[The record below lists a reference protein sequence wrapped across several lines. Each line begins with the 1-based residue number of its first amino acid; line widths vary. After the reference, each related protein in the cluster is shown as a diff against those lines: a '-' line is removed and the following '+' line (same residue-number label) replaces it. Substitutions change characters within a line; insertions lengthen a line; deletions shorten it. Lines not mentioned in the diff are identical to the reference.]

1 MEDLKN
7 RHLADWYLSSR
18 DKHPRQCGVY
28 YSSFIECDVT
38 RYLLWD
44 QHCVS
49 REEIDQAIDQIGKRL
64 DHSIEFRLYKY
75 ADIEAMRI
83 FRMNNDT
90 PQAFVAISYMMARGD
105 VRKNGVYFASC
116 IEDDIARDYALDSCR
131 VTADEVDDCIDK
143 LNDRLDYALHQKQ
156 WWYADVAAK
165 RIFNMTKYKEL
176 RF

>member
-1 MEDLKN
+1 VEDPKN
-7 RHLADWYLSSR
+7 RHLADWYLASR
-18 DKHPRQCGVY
+18 DDQPRMCGVY
-28 YSSFIECDVT
+28 YSSFIECDVM

-49 REEIDQAIDQIGKRL
+49 SEEINQTIDQLGSRL
-64 DHSIEFRLYKY
+64 DHSLEHRMYKY
-75 ADIEAMRI
+75 SDIEAMRI

-90 PQAFVAISYMMARGD
+90 PQASVAISYMMSGGD

-116 IEDDIARDYALDSCR
+116 IEDEDSRHYALDACCA
-131 VTADEVDDCIDK
+131 TAEEVNDCIDK
-143 LNDRLDYALHQKQ
+143 LNDRLDYALRQKQ

-165 RIFNMTKYKEL
+165 RIFNMAAYKEL